1 MSSLVQ
7 IRGNSHALIAESN
20 LDMAGESGAANGSV
34 IRTRIDGSRCNLQW
48 NWLPLRAKRI
58 RPIV

>member
-20 LDMAGESGAANGSV
+20 LDMAGESGAANCSV
-34 IRTRIDGSRCNLQW
+34 IRTLIDGSRRNLQW